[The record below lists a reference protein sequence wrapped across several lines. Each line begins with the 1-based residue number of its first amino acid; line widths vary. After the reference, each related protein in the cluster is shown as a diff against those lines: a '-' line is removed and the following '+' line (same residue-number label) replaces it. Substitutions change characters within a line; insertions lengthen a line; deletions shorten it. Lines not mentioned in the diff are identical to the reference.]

1 MINVLHSYE
10 LELNFIES
18 LLTRFLF
25 AVNNSREKLLRG
37 IKNSPLPNGKV
48 SEMEPL
54 TELPSM
60 DDLTSGASGVES
72 WLDTSSKYH
81 SCELLD
87 T

>member
-1 MINVLHSYE
+1 MIDRL
-10 LELNFIES
+10 
-18 LLTRFLF
+18 FLYL
-25 AVNNSREKLLRG
+25 VNNSRERLLKG
-37 IKNSPLPNGKV
+37 MKNSPLPNGKL

-87 T
+87 S

>member
-1 MINVLHSYE
+1 MIIVAS
-10 LELNFIES
+10 
-18 LLTRFLF
+18 
-25 AVNNSREKLLRG
+25 SREKLLKG
-37 IKNSPLPNGKV
+37 LKNSPLPNGKL

-54 TELPSM
+54 AELPSM